1 MERGE
6 TIKNKETQLQ
16 RYINIRLGNLPE
28 VEQLEAM
35 FEKSF
40 RASSYRKFWWYWNP
54 VYNYFL
60 TKYIYRPLK
69 KILPNSI
76 SMLITFLASGFLLH
90 DLPIMLIILVTAKL
104 ILPFPT
110 TIFFIVLGTTVIVS
124 ENLKLNFVHI
134 QPKNRIIIHLGTIV
148 FSFILSLS
156 LVIILLIK
164 YKDYLILP

>member
-1 MERGE
+1 M
-6 TIKNKETQLQ
+6 
-16 RYINIRLGNLPE
+16 RLGNLPE
-28 VEQLEAM
+28 MEQLKVM
-35 FEKSF
+35 FKKSF
-40 RASSYRKFWWYWNP
+40 QASSYRKFWWYWNP

-90 DLPIMLIILVTAKL
+90 DLPIMLIILATVKL

-124 ENLKLNFVHI
+124 EKLKLNFVHF

-148 FSFILSLS
+148 FSFTLSLS
-156 LVIILLIK
+156 IVIILLIK
-164 YKDYLILP
+164 YKDFFILP